1 MDVARQQ
8 RVRIAL
14 LSTCALA
21 TPPKRY
27 GGTELV
33 VAELARGLV
42 ELGHQVTV
50 YATGDSLPAGRLRH
64 CFATPIWP
72 PDEMAELRHA
82 RFAWQDMADDPERY
96 DVVHMHQA
104 QALAGSAAARCPLAL
119 TIHHARVDDLVRQY
133 CSHPNVAYVA
143 ISRRQSELSPE
154 LGCARVIHHG
164 LDPSQYAAGTG
175 DGDYLAFLG
184 RFAPEKAPHLAIDAA
199 REAGVRVV
207 LGGAAHDVP
216 GAIDYF
222 AREMKPRLAD
232 GRLLEWL
239 GELSHGPKVRLLRGA
254 RALLF
259 PLEWEEPFGLV
270 MIESMLVGTPV
281 IAFRRGSAPEVV
293 EDGVTG
299 YLVDD
304 VREMTERIRQLDR
317 IDRDR
322 CRARAQERWSTTRM
336 AREYAELYE
345 ALVQEYRAAERRA
358 RVRRLAPARRTAS
371 GPEPLLLPAAA
382 TDGGITSG

>member
-42 ELGHQVTV
+42 ELGHHVTV
-50 YATGDSLPAGRLRH
+50 YATGDSAAAGHLRH

-82 RFAWQDMADDPERY
+82 RFAWQDMASDPERY

-104 QALAGSAAARCPLAL
+104 AALPGSAAARCPLAL
-119 TIHHARVDDLVRQY
+119 TLHHCRVEELVRHY
-133 CSHPNVAYVA
+133 RSHSDVAYVA
-143 ISRRQSELSPE
+143 ISQRQADLSPE
-154 LGCARVIHHG
+154 IPFARVIHHG
-164 LDPSQYAAGTG
+164 LDTTQYEAGTG
-175 DGDYLAFLG
+175 DGDYDAFLG

-199 REAGVRVV
+199 RDAGVRVV
-207 LGGAAHDVP
+207 LGGAAHAVP
-216 GAIDYF
+216 GSIAYF
-222 AREMKPRLAD
+222 EREMKPRLAD
-232 GRLLEWL
+232 PRNLEWL
-239 GELSHGPKVRLLRGA
+239 GELSHGPKVRLLASA

-270 MIESMLVGTPV
+270 MIEAMLVGTPV
-281 IAFRRGSAPEVV
+281 IAFARGSAPEVV

-299 YLVDD
+299 FLVRNA
-304 VREMTERIRQLDR
+304 REMSERIRQLDR
-317 IDRDR
+317 IDRQR
-322 CRARAQERWSTTRM
+322 CRARARERWSTARM
-336 AREYAELYE
+336 TREYVDLYE
-345 ALVQEYRAAERRA
+345 ALVHEHRAAGRRA
-358 RVRRLAPARRTAS
+358 RVVRLAPPRRAADTS
-371 GPEPLLLPAAA
+371 VPLVLPAAA
-382 TDGGITSG
+382 TDGGAESG